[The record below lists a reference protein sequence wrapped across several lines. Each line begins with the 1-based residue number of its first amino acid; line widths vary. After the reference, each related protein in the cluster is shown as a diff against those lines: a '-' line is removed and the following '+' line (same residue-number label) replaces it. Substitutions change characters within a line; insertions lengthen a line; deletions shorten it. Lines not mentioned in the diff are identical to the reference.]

1 MATWK
6 FLAINSQEFITV
18 ATGQLIKSIIMTRFL
33 YRLTV
38 LLVFLNAITLRAQ
51 EQRFKASILG
61 GFNFAQIDGDLL
73 YGYHQIGFCAG
84 PQVNAIL
91 SKRWEW
97 GVGIQYAQQ
106 GARRAPRDYASSIY
120 QSIRLNLV
128 EVPVLFHF
136 NEWKF
141 QLDGGFSYGRLIN
154 SKIIDVTGVDITE
167 TQRLSDSAIS
177 LVLGGSFKFSD
188 HWGLSMRF
196 TRSLTNFRKNS
207 ADGTFIS
214 RNVGIRMAYFF

>member
-1 MATWK
+1 
-6 FLAINSQEFITV
+6 
-18 ATGQLIKSIIMTRFL
+18 MTHFS
-33 YRLTV
+33 YRLTILLLFLSAIV
-38 LLVFLNAITLRAQ
+38 LQAQ
-51 EQRFKASILG
+51 EQRFKGSLLG
-61 GFNFAQIDGDLL
+61 GFNFSQIDGDLL

-84 PQVNAIL
+84 PQVNVIL

-97 GVGIQYAQQ
+97 GVGLQYAQQ

-120 QSIRLNLV
+120 ESIRLNLV

-154 SKIIDVTGVDITE
+154 SKVIDVNGVDITD
-167 TQRLSDSAIS
+167 TQKLSNSAVF
-177 LVLGGSFKFSD
+177 LVLGGSFRFTD

-196 TRSLTNFRKNS
+196 SRSLTNFRKNS

-214 RNVGIRMAYFF
+214 RNVGIRGIYFF